1 MPGDLHLRK
10 HGSDLSLWIHHERGS
25 FDAHVLS
32 PVHALFLPHPV
43 GFGDLVIGIRD
54 EGIGKTVLFRELG
67 LGLRLVR
74 REPHDFRVFLG
85 ELLRRIAEFTRFL
98 GASGRVGFGEEEQHH
113 RFALQ
118 FRELESPYL
127 DFRGAIACL
136 ETHMRRL

>member
-54 EGIGKTVLFRELG
+54 EGIGKTVLSREFG
-67 LGLRLVR
+67 LGLWLVR
-74 REPHDFRVFLG
+74 REAHDLGVLLG
-85 ELLRRIAEFTRFL
+85 ELLHGITEFARFL
-98 GASGRVGFGEEEQHH
+98 SASGRIGLREEEQNY
-113 RFALQ
+113 RLALQ
-118 FRELESPYL
+118 FRELESPHL